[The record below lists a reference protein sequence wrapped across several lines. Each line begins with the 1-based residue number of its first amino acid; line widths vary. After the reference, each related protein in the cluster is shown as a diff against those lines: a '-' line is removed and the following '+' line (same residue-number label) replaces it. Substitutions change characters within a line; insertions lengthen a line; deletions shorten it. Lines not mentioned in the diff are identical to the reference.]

1 MRDLTPKRPVGL
13 DVVGSSAHQA
23 VSAEMAR
30 WV

>member
-1 MRDLTPKRPVGL
+1 MPVGL
-13 DVVGSSAHQA
+13 DVIGSIAHQA